1 MIDFRNVSKI
11 YSDTGDVALLDT
23 SFYIPKGDF
32 VFLTGPTG
40 SGKTTISRLILREFP
55 VDNGEIYVNNTN
67 IATIKKRE
75 LPFYRR
81 NIGVVFQDFKLLNN
95 KTVFEN
101 VAFAMEI
108 TGSSKSKIQRMV
120 PQILSLVGLEHKADA
135 KPFQLSGGEK
145 QRTAMARA
153 MANNPPILIA
163 DEPTGNL
170 DHDTSVE
177 IMTLF
182 ERFNKLG
189 TTVLIATHDK
199 EIVNSM
205 NKRVIELN
213 GGKVIRDEE
222 KGVY

>member
-11 YSDTGDVALLDT
+11 YSDTGDVALHNA

-32 VFLTGPTG
+32 VFMTGATG

-55 VDNGEIYVNNTN
+55 VDKGEIYVNKTN

-75 LPFYRR
+75 LPYYRR
-81 NIGVVFQDFKLLNN
+81 NIGVVFQDYKLLNN
-95 KTVFEN
+95 KTIFEN
-101 VAFAMEI
+101 IALSMEI
-108 TGSSKSKIQRMV
+108 TGCSKNKIQRMV
-120 PQILSLVGLEHKADA
+120 PQILSLVGLENKADA

-153 MANNPPILIA
+153 MANNPPVLIA

-170 DHDTSVE
+170 DPDTSVE

-205 NKRVIELN
+205 NKRVIELK
-213 GGKVIRDEE
+213 GGNVIRDEE
-222 KGVY
+222 KGAY